1 MRVAYIGFHTLTDAQ
16 RAGEFLKLRHIRSRL
31 VRMPSGPGI
40 SCSYGLKL
48 RERDAEKAARMLEE
62 LRIHP
67 GRTVYRREG
76 GEGDRDL
83 L

>member
-1 MRVAYIGFHTLTDAQ
+1 MRVVYIGFHTLTDAQ
-16 RAGEFLKLRHIRSRL
+16 RAGEFLNLRNIRARI

-48 RERDAEKAARMLEE
+48 RAPDAERALGMLAE
-62 LRIHP
+62 LGIRP
-67 GRTVYRREG
+67 GRTVYRRDG
-76 GEGDRDL
+76 GAGDRDL